1 MKSLLFITALMGS
14 GTLSPALAANT
25 EVPSHRQDSEAA
37 DSIPA
42 QYARTMNEVVV
53 TGQFSP
59 QSLRNSLYK
68 VRTISA
74 HDIET
79 KAPVNIQSL
88 LNTEVGIRMANDMAL
103 GETSFE
109 IMGMGGTD
117 VKILLNG
124 IPLVD
129 RGDYQSSLS
138 QIDVNSV
145 ERIEIV
151 EGPMSVVYGTDALAG
166 VVNIITKKGAGER
179 GEDAWS
185 VHARAQEESVG
196 KEYSFLDGKGS
207 HNESI
212 QLGYNHRS
220 GLFVNGGLSRNNYG
234 GWTGDK
240 TGREKLWHP
249 KDQTLANGMFGY
261 QRENLNLWGRIDYL
275 NETIYGPGNS
285 TNAAH
290 PEEVRDQN
298 FETKRFTY
306 QVQGDWKVNAAL
318 TLNAALSYQDY
329 QRQTRTFMTNQLTGE
344 QWLTEG
350 SSDQDLTKY
359 NAWMGRLTATWKLLP
374 QLTVQPGL
382 EYQRTQGSGD
392 RIDGRPKV
400 IDAAW
405 FLSAEYNPTA
415 WLSIRPGVRSFLYA
429 NHKKPAAIPSLL
441 TKFKL
446 GEDFDLRLSYAYGF
460 RNPRVQEMYMSF
472 HDANH
477 SIDGNPNLKAEY
489 SNNVTGSLTWRAVR
503 EKNLRLT
510 SSLSGFY
517 NSFKNR
523 IDMAQDY
530 DNAGHYTYYNIS
542 RYRTVGGT
550 LENMLL
556 WGGLRANVAVSLV
569 GRYNEYSTEEKDLPT
584 YRFSPEVSASVGYR
598 HEKTGTELNVFYKL
612 TGARKEYFFK
622 TDANG
627 QKQYYLDGLPSYNN
641 ADIILT
647 QRIIPGVSLNVGV
660 RNLFNLTSL
669 KSQSGAA
676 ASDNPHG
683 GDGMTYLGCG
693 RSWTAGI
700 RVDMDG
706 VFRKKTNQ

>member
-1 MKSLLFITALMGS
+1 MKSILFTTFLLGGSALP
-14 GTLSPALAANT
+14 LSSLAGMKTPLQLPT
-25 EVPSHRQDSEAA
+25 EELT

-42 QYARTMNEVVV
+42 QYARTMDEVVV
-53 TGQFSP
+53 TGQFTP

-68 VRTISA
+68 VRTITA
-74 HDIET
+74 HEIQS

-166 VVNIITKKGAGER
+166 VVNIITKKGAGNA
-179 GEDAWS
+179 GQDSWS
-185 VHARAQEESVG
+185 VSARAQEESVG
-196 KEYSFLDGKGS
+196 KEYNFLKDKGS
-207 HNESI
+207 HNESL
-212 QLGYNHRS
+212 QLGYTHRS
-220 GLFVNGGLSRNNYG
+220 GLFLNGGFTRNNYG

-240 TGREKLWHP
+240 TGREKQWHP
-249 KDQTLANGMFGY
+249 KDQSLVNGMFGY
-261 QRENLNLWGRIDYL
+261 QRGNVNVWGRVDYL
-275 NETIYGPGNS
+275 NETIYGPMNS

-318 TLNAALSYQDY
+318 TINAALSYQDY
-329 QRQTRTFMTNQLTGE
+329 KRQTRTFMTNQETGE

-359 NAWMGRLTATWKLLP
+359 NAAMARLTATWKILP
-374 QLTVQPGL
+374 QLRVQPGI
-382 EYQRTQGSGD
+382 EYQHTEGSGD
-392 RIDGRPKV
+392 RIDGSPQV
-400 IDAAW
+400 EDLAW
-405 FLSAEYNPTA
+405 FLSAEYNPTG
-415 WLSIRPGVRSFLYA
+415 WLSIRPGVRSFIYA
-429 NHKKPAAIPSLL
+429 NHNKPAMIPSLL

-446 GEDFDLRLSYAYGF
+446 GDDFDLRLSYAYGF

-477 SIDGNPNLKAEY
+477 SIDGNPDLKAEY
-489 SNNVTGSLTWRAVR
+489 SNNLTGSLTWRAVQLD
-503 EKNLRLT
+503 KLRFMT
-510 SSLSGFY
+510 TLSGFY

-530 DNAGHYTYYNIS
+530 NDAGHYTYYNIN
-542 RYRTVGGT
+542 RYKTVGGT
-550 LENMLL
+550 LENALL

-569 GRYNEYSTEEKDLPT
+569 GRYNEYADEATDLPQ
-584 YRFSPEVSASVGYR
+584 YRFSPEVSATVGYR
-598 HEKTGTELNVFYKL
+598 HEKTGTEVNMFYKF

-622 TDANG
+622 TGDDGKNV
-627 QKQYYLDGLPSYNN
+627 YYLDGLPGYHT

-647 QRIIPGVSLNVGV
+647 QRIVKGVSLNVGV

-669 KSQSGAA
+669 KSESGT
-676 ASDNPHG
+676 DTNGNPHG
-683 GDGMTYLGCG
+683 GDGVSYLGCG

-700 RVDMDG
+700 RVDLDG
-706 VFRKKTNQ
+706 VFKK

>member
-1 MKSLLFITALMGS
+1 MKSTLFTTALIG
-14 GTLSPALAANT
+14 GCLLPLSLQAKTDVPAKD
-25 EVPSHRQDSEAA
+25 RISEQS
-37 DSIPA
+37 DSIPV
-42 QYARTMNEVVV
+42 QYARTMDEVVV
-53 TGQFSP
+53 TGQLSP
-59 QSLRNSLYK
+59 QSLKNSLYK
-68 VRTISA
+68 VRTITA

-88 LNTEVGIRMANDMAL
+88 LNTEVGIRMSNDMAL

-124 IPLVD
+124 MPLVD

-151 EGPMSVVYGTDALAG
+151 EGPMSVIYGTDALAG
-166 VVNIITKKGAGER
+166 VVNIITKKGAGEHAL
-179 GEDAWS
+179 DAWS
-185 VHARAQEESVG
+185 ISARAQEESVG
-196 KEYSFLDGKGS
+196 KEYHFLNKDGS

-212 QLGYNHRS
+212 QLGYTHRS
-220 GLFVNGGLSRNNYG
+220 GWFVNGGFTRNNYG

-249 KDQTLANGMFGY
+249 KDQSLANGMFGY
-261 QRENLNLWGRIDYL
+261 QHGNLNIWGRMDFL
-275 NETIYGPGNS
+275 NETIYGPNNPS
-285 TNAAH
+285 NAAH

-298 FETKRFTY
+298 FETKRYTY
-306 QVQGDWKVNAAL
+306 QVQGDWKANSVL

-329 QRQTRTFMTNQLTGE
+329 RRQTRTFMTDLSTGEKWLTG
-344 QWLTEG
+344 G
-350 SSDQDLTKY
+350 STDQDLTKY
-359 NAWMGRLTATWKLLP
+359 NAWMGRFTATWKALP
-374 QLTVQPGL
+374 QLTVQPGI
-382 EYQRTQGSGD
+382 EYQQTQGSGD
-392 RIDGRPKV
+392 RINGKPTTKDF
-400 IDAAW
+400 AW
-405 FLSAEYNPTA
+405 FLSAEYNPFS
-415 WLSIRPGVRSFLYA
+415 WLSIRPGVRSFIYA

-446 GEDFDLRLSYAYGF
+446 NEDIDLRLSYAYGF
-460 RNPRVQEMYMSF
+460 RNPRIQEMYMSF
-472 HDANH
+472 HNANH

-489 SNNVTGSLTWRAVR
+489 SNNITGSLTWRAIQTK
-503 EKNLRLT
+503 ELRFMT
-510 SSLSGFY
+510 TISGFY

-523 IDMAQDY
+523 IDLAQDY

-542 RYRTVGGT
+542 KYKTIGGT
-550 LENMLL
+550 FENALL

-569 GRYNEYSTEEKDLPT
+569 GRYNEYADADQSLPQ
-584 YRFSPEVSASVGYR
+584 YRFSPEVSATIGYR
-598 HEKTGTELNVFYKL
+598 YEKTGTELNIFYKF

-622 TDANG
+622 TGNDGKN
-627 QKQYYLDGLPSYNN
+627 QYYLDGMPSYNN

-647 QRIIPGVSLNVGV
+647 QRIVKGVFLNAGV

-669 KSQSGAA
+669 KSQSGTNV
-676 ASDNPHG
+676 SDNPHG
-683 GDGMTYLGCG
+683 GSGLTYLGCG

-700 RVDMDG
+700 RVDLDG
-706 VFRKKTNQ
+706 VFKRK